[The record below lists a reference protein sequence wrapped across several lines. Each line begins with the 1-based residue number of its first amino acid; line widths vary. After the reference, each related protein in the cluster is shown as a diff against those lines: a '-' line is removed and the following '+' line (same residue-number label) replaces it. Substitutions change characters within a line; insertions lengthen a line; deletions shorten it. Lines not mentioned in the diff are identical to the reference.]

1 MSGIKK
7 WMAGSLT
14 AMVVTAASLA
24 SLVGPA
30 QAFDKGTCDGI
41 FGVGNSA
48 VDRFKADTGSAGKVD
63 FGDHN
68 HWFGV
73 PLGDAVAC
81 WGNNGRVAL
90 VGRVFADSGNVITL
104 TAAKVTFFNNGV
116 AGTET
121 VHDFWGNNGSNKL
134 VNRLSGAGNFN
145 QVRIRL
151 FSAGTLVDTITCN
164 RAANLND
171 CN

>member
-1 MSGIKK
+1 M
-7 WMAGSLT
+7 
-14 AMVVTAASLA
+14 
-24 SLVGPA
+24 
-30 QAFDKGTCDGI
+30 
-41 FGVGNSA
+41 
-48 VDRFKADTGSAGKVD
+48 
-63 FGDHN
+63 
-68 HWFGV
+68 
-73 PLGDAVAC
+73 
-81 WGNNGRVAL
+81 
-90 VGRVFADSGNVITL
+90 GRVFADSGNVITL
-104 TAAKVTFFNNGV
+104 TAARVTFFNNGV